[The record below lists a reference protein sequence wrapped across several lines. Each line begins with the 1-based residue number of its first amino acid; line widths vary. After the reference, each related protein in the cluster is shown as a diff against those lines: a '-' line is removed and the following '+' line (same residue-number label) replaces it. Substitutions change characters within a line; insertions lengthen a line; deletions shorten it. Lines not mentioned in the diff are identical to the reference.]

1 MPQRVVENLNTA
13 LGKLLREDPDLYLL
27 GEDLLDPYGGAF
39 KATRGLSPE
48 FPDRVLTT
56 PISESAIVA
65 AANGLALAGQK
76 AIAEMMFGDFI
87 CLAFDQIV
95 NFAAKSVSM
104 FGDPQEHRVVVR
116 CPTGGNRGYGATHSQ
131 SLQKHFIGV
140 PDLNLFEL
148 SPFHDSHEVLGYI
161 LNAGKPAFHFENKL
175 LYGREFHGPG
185 PLDNLFEVNYADA
198 SRNLACIQ
206 ISDSPA
212 SDALILTSGGMADA
226 CVEAARELFLEEE
239 WESRIV
245 VPSQIY
251 PISFGPIREQL
262 GACRHLFIVEESTA
276 GGTWGAEMTRVIQ
289 DTLKKPRRIELI
301 HAKDSVIPASRH
313 LEKGILPQTECIIA
327 AMRAALNDT

>member
-1 MPQRVVENLNTA
+1 MSQRVVENLNSA
-13 LGKLLREDPDLYLL
+13 LRRLLRDDENLYLI
-27 GEDLLDPYGGAF
+27 GEDIHDPYGGAF
-39 KATRGLSPE
+39 KVTRGLSSE
-48 FPDRVLTT
+48 RPDRVLNA

-76 AIAEMMFGDFI
+76 AIAEVMFGDFI

-104 FGDPQEHRVVVR
+104 FGESQRHSMIVR

-148 SPFHDSHEVLGYI
+148 SPFHDSYEVLSHI
-161 LNAGKPAFHFENKL
+161 LQSGKPAIHFENKL
-175 LYGREFHGPG
+175 LYGREFRGSG
-185 PLDNLFEVNYADA
+185 QLDNLFEVKYADE

-206 ISDSPA
+206 IADSISP
-212 SDALILTSGGMADA
+212 DAVILTGGGMAQA
-226 CVEAARELFLEEE
+226 CIEAARELFLEEE
-239 WESRIV
+239 WETRIV

-251 PISFGPIREQL
+251 PISINPIREQL
-262 GACRHLFIVEESTA
+262 ETCRKLFIVEECTA

-289 DTLKKPRRIELI
+289 DNLRKPRRIDLI
-301 HAKDSVIPASRH
+301 HAADSVIPASRH
-313 LEKGILPQTECIIA
+313 LEKDVLPQRESIMAT
-327 AMRAALNDT
+327 MRTALNGV